1 MKQCYYFL
9 AAMAAVTLG
18 SCSNEEIG
26 ERNILPDE
34 NGRTP
39 IAITTYLPQT
49 TRGYNAQEA
58 TISSLS
64 NSGGG
69 FTIHAVN
76 TTDHSTVIN
85 GWTYVAS
92 GDGSSSPAN
101 NSLMAYWP
109 DDNSKVNF
117 YAYYP
122 ADGASLA
129 ASCTPD
135 VESGTLA
142 ITTDGTKDVM
152 AAYASTSKDDN
163 NGRVSLQF
171 RHLMAQTV
179 INVLANATN
188 MPDGTTHT
196 LTGLTLS
203 APGAAT
209 LTFSSGEV
217 VANAD
222 AAATYAFHSATADN
236 PVELSADATTVGTAM
251 IPASTGTGTKAQLT
265 VDYSAT
271 INGNTRTYSRTAE
284 VTLISGFKNQINV
297 SVQGDMPLTVKAV
310 VENMEPIVD
319 GHVYVDLGLPSGLL
333 WATMNVGASKPEEY
347 GNYFAWGET
356 EPYYSVVGNDTI
368 WKDGYSDGYVWDN
381 YKYCSSDEYM
391 TKYVHDD
398 RYGTIDNK
406 WTLESDDDA
415 ATVNWGG
422 SWRMPTNDELAE
434 LLNAAYC
441 TQEATT
447 VNGVSG
453 RKFTSVSNGNS
464 IFFPFAGSIEGTY
477 FRLLGTDG
485 DSWTSSLASADT
497 KEANCFSFWNA
508 SANNYTISSRYIGM
522 PVRAVHPAE

>member
-1 MKQCYYFL
+1 
-9 AAMAAVTLG
+9 MAAVTLG

-76 TTDHSTVIN
+76 TTDRSTVIN

-101 NSLMAYWP
+101 TSLMAYWP

-122 ADGASLA
+122 AGGASLSA
-129 ASCTPD
+129 FCTPD

-142 ITTDGTKDVM
+142 ITTDGTKDFM
-152 AAYASTSKDDN
+152 AAYASASKDDN
-163 NGRVSLQF
+163 NGSVSLQF

-209 LTFSSGEV
+209 LTFSSGAV

-222 AAATYAFHSATADN
+222 AAATYAFHSAETDN
-236 PVELSADATTVGTAM
+236 PIELSADATTVGTAM

-265 VDYSAT
+265 VDYTAT
-271 INGNTRTYSRTAE
+271 ISGNTRSYSRTAE
-284 VTLISGFKNQINV
+284 VTLISGYKNQINV
-297 SVQGDMPLTVKAV
+297 SVQGDMPLTIKAV
-310 VENMEPIVD
+310 VEDMPIN
-319 GHVYVDLGLPSGLL
+319 HPYVDLGLPSGTL
-333 WATMNVGASKPEEY
+333 WATYNVGASSPEEF
-347 GNYFAWGET
+347 GNYYVWGET
-356 EPYYSVVGNDTI
+356 KAYGEEDPTNEMNYQYNSEHGEPSYVKTYYGWET
-368 WKDGYSDGYVWDN
+368 
-381 YKYCSSDEYM
+381 YKYCNGSGTTL
-391 TKYVHDD
+391 TKYCTSSALGYNGFTDEL
-398 RYGTIDNK
+398 T
-406 WTLESDDDA
+406 TLQDSDDA
-415 ATVNWGG
+415 ATANWGSKWRIPYKSEWKELVDNCEW
-422 SWRMPTNDELAE
+422 SWT
-434 LLNAAYC
+434 
-441 TQEATT
+441 TQ
-447 VNGVSG
+447 NGVVG
-453 RKFTSVSNGNS
+453 RLAIGPNHNS
-464 IFFPFAGSIEGTY
+464 IFLPAAGQHVESTACDTGWRGYYLEKSNEELADCNWYPAFLIGE
-477 FRLLGTDG
+477 
-485 DSWTSSLASADT
+485 TSSELEVSAGG
-497 KEANCFSFWNA
+497 
-508 SANNYTISSRYIGM
+508 SRYAGVS
-522 PVRAVHPAE
+522 VRAVFVKQ

>member
-26 ERNILPDE
+26 ERSLLPDE

-58 TISSLS
+58 SISSLS

-101 NSLMAYWP
+101 TSLMAYWP
-109 DDNSKVNF
+109 DDNSEVTF

-122 ADGASLA
+122 SDGNTSAVTTTFDGTA
-129 ASCTPD
+129 
-135 VESGTLA
+135 GTLA

-152 AAYASTSKDDN
+152 AAYASASKDDN
-163 NGRVSLQF
+163 NGSVSLQF

-188 MPDGTTHT
+188 MPAGTTHT

-209 LTFSSGEV
+209 LTFSSGAV

-222 AAATYAFHSATADN
+222 AAATYAFHSAETDN
-236 PVELSADATTVGTAM
+236 PVELSADTTTVGTAM

-265 VDYSAT
+265 VDYTAT
-271 INGNTRTYSRTAE
+271 ISGNTRSYSRTAE
-284 VTLISGFKNQINV
+284 VTLISGYKNQINV
-297 SVQGDMPLTVKAV
+297 SVQGDMPLTINAV

-347 GNYFAWGET
+347 GDYFAWGET
-356 EPYYSVVGNDTI
+356 ESKEDYSWQT
-368 WKDGYSDGYVWDN
+368 
-381 YKYCSSDEYM
+381 YKYCNGTQETL
-391 TKYVHDD
+391 TKYVPQEMAESFGYEGYYDTLSVLELADD
-398 RYGTIDNK
+398 AAHINWGGGWRTPSDAEWQELFDGCTYEAINEDGVIGAKLISSYNGKSIFFSFAGFMTGTN
-406 WTLESDDDA
+406 WQEETLESYYWG
-415 ATVNWGG
+415 TGVRRNWPVNVSQAVFQNG
-422 SWRMPTNDELAE
+422 ST
-434 LLNAAYC
+434 YV
-441 TQEATT
+441 TT
-447 VNGVSG
+447 SYRN
-453 RKFTSVSNGNS
+453 
-464 IFFPFAGSIEGTY
+464 
-477 FRLLGTDG
+477 
-485 DSWTSSLASADT
+485 
-497 KEANCFSFWNA
+497 
-508 SANNYTISSRYIGM
+508 IGI
-522 PVRAVHPAE
+522 PVRPVHSAE